1 MDSLNSKQ
9 RAFLRSEAH
18 HLKPVVNIGKEGVTQ
33 SARQAV
39 LDAFNRRE
47 LLKVK
52 VLEYAPLSAKEA
64 GSEIAGLIEGA
75 ELVQVIGRNFVLYRP
90 FPENPKIVLP

>member
-1 MDSLNSKQ
+1 MNSLNSKQ
-9 RAFLRSEAH
+9 RAFLRSQAH
-18 HLKPVVNIGKEGVTQ
+18 HLAPVVNIGKEGVTG
-33 SARQAV
+33 SAQQAV
-39 LDAFNRRE
+39 EDAFNRRE

-64 GSEIAGLIEGA
+64 GEEMAGKIDGVQLI
-75 ELVQVIGRNFVLYRP
+75 QVIGRIFVLYRP